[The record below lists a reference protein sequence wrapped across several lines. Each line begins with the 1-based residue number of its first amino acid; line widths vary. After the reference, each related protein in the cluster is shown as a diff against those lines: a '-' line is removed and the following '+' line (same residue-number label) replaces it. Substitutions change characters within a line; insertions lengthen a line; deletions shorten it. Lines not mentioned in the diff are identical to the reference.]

1 MDEDHTRKRKLPPGL
16 APPSRGVEDVLAS
29 SGSGKPPPLFSIGV
43 AKKSRFDREKELRE
57 QRQREADEET
67 KKAYASFVAS
77 FDQDDSAPAFVPS
90 EGHHAAS
97 SKPRPFSATPPP
109 LARPHQGP
117 PRQSFPPPL
126 VSRPPP
132 KTQPTASRDAPAKA
146 PAPFAF
152 SLDDDDVP
160 EVAPKRK
167 VREMDR
173 FLEEIKDSGFEPVA
187 SSPYDTGGD
196 EDSTNLYVNNL
207 APSVTEA
214 QLRALFG
221 AHGPIYS
228 IKVMWP
234 RSDEERARGRNC
246 GFVCFCK
253 RLHAD
258 SARIHLN
265 ETKLEGFEIS
275 VGWGKGVKMDPTA
288 VAALL
293 GPTLSVPPRAHGA
306 PPGPPPAFLRP
317 PPSGPP
323 PVFMRPPPPGQLPPP
338 RPFPPGLGA
347 PPRPTLGPPRPLL
360 TPPRPILSS
369 PPPTVIV
376 EPPADKEQMALINYV
391 ARCVSKD
398 GPQFEDLMRR
408 SQLDPKYDF
417 LRAPPT
423 SSLNIYYKWKVYSLQ
438 MGDTDT
444 TWRTMGFQMV
454 PNGPM
459 WIPPPNPD
467 GDPSTLTDA
476 SASMSQTTPSHQHP
490 RSPKKNPVI
499 MTGQQLAAFKDKE
512 KGQRA
517 KFELSRREYDTLCSY
532 LEEVTIDRQSVC
544 DVMAFA
550 LDHSECAV
558 DIATSI
564 LKYFRV
570 DVPGGPNGVQPYLAY
585 VARLFVVSDI
595 LHNSSAPLKN
605 ASLYRTQFEEFL
617 PEIMDSLNVVS
628 HAIVGRMSFN
638 AMRDKVLAVLHAWS
652 QWSLFP
658 PAYLIGLNATF
669 LQKARP
675 ARATSQD
682 QDTPDDVPMAT
693 VRAAIDADTL
703 NLNDERLKRKCRHA
717 GLVSSGTRDDMFRRL
732 YMLKKFT
739 SVGEGTPDGVKE
751 TPAVDEDVDG
761 EPMEGADDDDDI
773 DGVPLDDDFDI
784 DGVPLDD
791 DDDVVGDEDVDGE
804 PMEVET

>member
-132 KTQPTASRDAPAKA
+132 KTQPTASSDAPAKA

-173 FLEEIKDSGFEPVA
+173 FLEEIKDRYANALCIMSFQKVPRSGFEPVA

-265 ETKLEGFEIS
+265 ETK
-275 VGWGKGVKMDPTA
+275 
-288 VAALL
+288 
-293 GPTLSVPPRAHGA
+293 
-306 PPGPPPAFLRP
+306 
-317 PPSGPP
+317 
-323 PVFMRPPPPGQLPPP
+323 
-338 RPFPPGLGA
+338 
-347 PPRPTLGPPRPLL
+347 
-360 TPPRPILSS
+360 
-369 PPPTVIV
+369 
-376 EPPADKEQMALINYV
+376 
-391 ARCVSKD
+391 
-398 GPQFEDLMRR
+398 
-408 SQLDPKYDF
+408 
-417 LRAPPT
+417 
-423 SSLNIYYKWKVYSLQ
+423 